1 MSLTWMMICLHHTMF
16 VKEHLYLDI
25 FKFSTLI
32 QYIILSLLIVAY
44 HIINL
49 LHILIYYIL
58 PYLFSQAV
66 D

>member
-1 MSLTWMMICLHHTMF
+1 MF